1 MEKQFVIVC
10 LYGETYRFIMDRP
23 YLPATIT
30 DQFLLAKRFPS
41 ADEAFAFI
49 NEELMRLNNF
59 IGYESDVADFKLW
72 KWKGGQLASIRPKEL
87 SLNCLTD
94 LKIFEV
100 TQDQSGTY
108 HLIKPT
114 DISKNEDVDYIAIC
128 TDHNLGIYRFLAEK
142 NSKYYLTDKIHD
154 ANILHFTT
162 DAEAKKFLRTNLDT
176 PKGWTE
182 NFDHSPIPYVTWDMW
197 KIYQV
202 KKTDNGGIKA
212 TPIKE
217 I

>member
-10 LYGETYRFIMDRP
+10 LRETYRFIMDRP

-30 DQFLLAKRFPS
+30 DQFQLAKRFPS
-41 ADEAFAFI
+41 VDEAFAFI

-59 IGYESDVADFKLW
+59 IGYESDVTEEGIDQLW
-72 KWKGGQLASIRPKEL
+72 KEGQLSIRPMEI

-114 DISKNEDVDYIAIC
+114 DISKNEDVDYIIVCA
-128 TDHNLGIYRFLAEK
+128 DDNSGIYRFLAKK
-142 NSKYYLTDKIHD
+142 NSKYYLSDRIHD
-154 ANILHFTT
+154 ENILHFIT
-162 DAEAKKFLRTNLDT
+162 DAEARKYLRTNLDT

-182 NFDHSPIPYVTWDMW
+182 NFDHTPISYVTWDMW

-202 KKTDNGGIKA
+202 KKDKSY
-212 TPIKE
+212 PYKVKDL
-217 I
+217 

>member
-10 LYGETYRFIMDRP
+10 LYGDTYRFIMDRP

-59 IGYESDVADFKLW
+59 IGYESDVAEFKFW
-72 KWKGGQLASIRPKEL
+72 EWKGGQLSIRPKEF
-87 SLNCLTD
+87 SLNCLTN

-108 HLIKPT
+108 HLIEPT

-128 TDHNLGIYRFLAEK
+128 SDDTSGIYRFLAKK
-142 NSKYYLTDKIHD
+142 NSKYYLSDRIHD
-154 ANILHFTT
+154 ENVLHFTT
-162 DAEAKKFLRTNLDT
+162 DAEARKYLRTNLDT

-182 NFDHSPIPYVTWDMW
+182 IFDNTPISYVTWDMW

-202 KKTDNGGIKA
+202 NKVG
-212 TPIKE
+212 
-217 I
+217 